1 MITFSLQDVQNLVL
15 AVSLWPPLTEP
26 AQSGFPA
33 EGRAHGGA
41 VVWRGHPAGLLS
53 AQRACRFCWIPGP
66 SLLLTFSVC
75 FLAQTFKL
83 F

>member
-33 EGRAHGGA
+33 EGRAHGGLWSGGDTRPGSS
-41 VVWRGHPAGLLS
+41 VHRGPAAFVGFQGL
-53 AQRACRFCWIPGP
+53 P
-66 SLLLTFSVC
+66 SS
-75 FLAQTFKL
+75 
-83 F
+83 